1 MSNFNFIKAFKAIQ
15 EKKDHEIELSNNEIT
30 ELKSINES
38 FIELLGNTFYY
49 GYYQGNN
56 TQELEIDKK
65 INIIWAIDSV
75 KETITSR
82 YDINFIALLQIVKL
96 CDSDN
101 EAMKSLFVL
110 PGIKQKRTPRSSPGV
125 GMLKVKSIPK

>member
-15 EKKDHEIELSNNEIT
+15 ENKNHEIELSNSEIT

-56 TQELEIDKK
+56 AQELETDKK
-65 INIIWAIDSV
+65 INMIWAIDSA
-75 KETITSR
+75 KETITSH

-101 EAMKSLFVL
+101 EAMRSLFILGYNQGV
-110 PGIKQKRTPRSSPGV
+110 KEYRNSKR
-125 GMLKVKSIPK
+125 

>member
-15 EKKDHEIELSNNEIT
+15 ENKNHEIELSSSEIT

-38 FIELLGNTFYY
+38 FIELLGNAFYY
-49 GYYQGNN
+49 GYYRGNN
-56 TQELEIDKK
+56 AQELKTDKK
-65 INIIWAIDSV
+65 INMIWAIDSA

-101 EAMKSLFVL
+101 EAMKSLYILGYNQGVKAYHN
-110 PGIKQKRTPRSSPGV
+110 GKR
-125 GMLKVKSIPK
+125 

>member
-1 MSNFNFIKAFKAIQ
+1 MSNFNFTKAFKAIY
-15 EKKDHEIELSNNEIT
+15 KNKNHEIELSNHEIA

-56 TQELEIDKK
+56 SQELETDKK

-101 EAMKSLFVL
+101 EAMRSLFILGYNQGV
-110 PGIKQKRTPRSSPGV
+110 KAYRNSKR
-125 GMLKVKSIPK
+125 

>member
-15 EKKDHEIELSNNEIT
+15 ENKDHEIELSSNEIT

-56 TQELEIDKK
+56 AQELETDKK
-65 INIIWAIDSV
+65 INMIWAIDSA
-75 KETITSR
+75 KKTITSR

-101 EAMKSLFVL
+101 EAMKSLFILGYNQGV
-110 PGIKQKRTPRSSPGV
+110 KAYRNSKR
-125 GMLKVKSIPK
+125 

>member
-15 EKKDHEIELSNNEIT
+15 ENKNHEIELSSNEIT

-38 FIELLGNTFYY
+38 FIELLGNVFYY

-56 TQELEIDKK
+56 AQELETDKK
-65 INIIWAIDSV
+65 INIIWAIDST

-101 EAMKSLFVL
+101 EAMRSLFILGYNQGV
-110 PGIKQKRTPRSSPGV
+110 KAYRNSKR
-125 GMLKVKSIPK
+125 

>member
-1 MSNFNFIKAFKAIQ
+1 MSNFNFIKAFKAIY
-15 EKKDHEIELSNNEIT
+15 KNKNHEIELSSREIA

-38 FIELLGNTFYY
+38 FIELLGNAFYY

-56 TQELEIDKK
+56 FQELETGKK
-65 INIIWAIDSV
+65 INMIWAIDSA

-82 YDINFIALLQIVKL
+82 YDINFIAFLQIVKL

-101 EAMKSLFVL
+101 EAMRSLFIL
-110 PGIKQKRTPRSSPGV
+110 GYNQGV
-125 GMLKVKSIPK
+125 KAYRNSKK

>member
-1 MSNFNFIKAFKAIQ
+1 MSNFNFTKAFKAIY
-15 EKKDHEIELSNNEIT
+15 KNKNHEIELSNHEIAA
-30 ELKSINES
+30 LKSINES

-56 TQELEIDKK
+56 SQELETDKK
-65 INIIWAIDSV
+65 INIIWAIDSA

-101 EAMKSLFVL
+101 EAMRSLFVL
-110 PGIKQKRTPRSSPGV
+110 GYNQGVKAYRNSKR
-125 GMLKVKSIPK
+125 

>member
-15 EKKDHEIELSNNEIT
+15 ENKNHKIELSSSEIT

-56 TQELEIDKK
+56 SQKLKTSQET
-65 INIIWAIDSV
+65 NMVQVIDSA

-101 EAMKSLFVL
+101 EAMKSLFILGYNQGV
-110 PGIKQKRTPRSSPGV
+110 KAYHNSKR
-125 GMLKVKSIPK
+125 

>member
-1 MSNFNFIKAFKAIQ
+1 MSNFNFIKAFKAIY
-15 EKKDHEIELSNNEIT
+15 ENKNHEIELSSREIAK
-30 ELKSINES
+30 LKSINES

-65 INIIWAIDSV
+65 INIIWAIDSA

-101 EAMKSLFVL
+101 EAMKSLFILGYNQGV
-110 PGIKQKRTPRSSPGV
+110 KAYRNSKR
-125 GMLKVKSIPK
+125 

>member
-15 EKKDHEIELSNNEIT
+15 ENKNHKIELSSSEIT

-56 TQELEIDKK
+56 AQELETDKK
-65 INIIWAIDSV
+65 INMIWAIDSA
-75 KETITSR
+75 KETITSH
-82 YDINFIALLQIVKL
+82 YDIDFIALLQLVKL

-101 EAMKSLFVL
+101 EAMRSLFILGYNQGV
-110 PGIKQKRTPRSSPGV
+110 KAYRNSKR
-125 GMLKVKSIPK
+125 

>member
-1 MSNFNFIKAFKAIQ
+1 MSNFNFIKAFIAIQ
-15 EKKDHEIELSNNEIT
+15 ENKNHEIELSSNEIT

-56 TQELEIDKK
+56 AQELETDKK
-65 INIIWAIDSV
+65 INMIWAIDSA
-75 KETITSR
+75 KETITSH

-96 CDSDN
+96 CNSDN

-110 PGIKQKRTPRSSPGV
+110 GYNQGVKAYRNSKR
-125 GMLKVKSIPK
+125 

>member
-1 MSNFNFIKAFKAIQ
+1 MINDFHDSFFF
-15 EKKDHEIELSNNEIT
+15 LSVESSSHNQRIR
-30 ELKSINES
+30 NES

-56 TQELEIDKK
+56 SQELETDKK
-65 INIIWAIDSV
+65 INMIWAIDSA

-110 PGIKQKRTPRSSPGV
+110 GYNQGVQAYRNSKR
-125 GMLKVKSIPK
+125 

>member
-15 EKKDHEIELSNNEIT
+15 ENKNHEIELSSNEIT

-38 FIELLGNTFYY
+38 FIELLGNVFCY

-56 TQELEIDKK
+56 AQELETDKK
-65 INIIWAIDSV
+65 INIIWAIDSA

-101 EAMKSLFVL
+101 EAMKSLFILGYNQGV
-110 PGIKQKRTPRSSPGV
+110 KAYRNSKR
-125 GMLKVKSIPK
+125 

>member
-15 EKKDHEIELSNNEIT
+15 ENKNHEIELSSNEIT

-38 FIELLGNTFYY
+38 FIELLGNVFYY

-56 TQELEIDKK
+56 AQELETDKK
-65 INIIWAIDSV
+65 INIIWAIDSA

-101 EAMKSLFVL
+101 EAMRSLFILGYNQGV
-110 PGIKQKRTPRSSPGV
+110 KAYRNSKR
-125 GMLKVKSIPK
+125 

>member
-15 EKKDHEIELSNNEIT
+15 ENKNHEIELSSNEIT

-49 GYYQGNN
+49 GYHQGNN
-56 TQELEIDKK
+56 AQELETDKR
-65 INIIWAIDSV
+65 INIIQAIDSA
-75 KETITSR
+75 KETITSH

-101 EAMKSLFVL
+101 EAMKSLFIL
-110 PGIKQKRTPRSSPGV
+110 EYSDN
-125 GMLKVKSIPK
+125 

>member
-15 EKKDHEIELSNNEIT
+15 ENKNHEIELSSNEIT

-38 FIELLGNTFYY
+38 FIELLGNVFYY

-56 TQELEIDKK
+56 VQELETDKK
-65 INIIWAIDSV
+65 INIIWAIDSA

-101 EAMKSLFVL
+101 EAMKSLFILGYNQGV
-110 PGIKQKRTPRSSPGV
+110 KAYRNSKR
-125 GMLKVKSIPK
+125 

>member
-15 EKKDHEIELSNNEIT
+15 ENKNHEIELSSNEIT

-38 FIELLGNTFYY
+38 FIELLGNVFYY

-56 TQELEIDKK
+56 AQELETDKK
-65 INIIWAIDSV
+65 TNIIWAIDSA

-101 EAMKSLFVL
+101 EAMKSLFILGYNQGV
-110 PGIKQKRTPRSSPGV
+110 KAYRNSKR
-125 GMLKVKSIPK
+125 

>member
-15 EKKDHEIELSNNEIT
+15 ENKNHEIELSNSEIT

-38 FIELLGNTFYY
+38 FLELLRNAFYY

-56 TQELEIDKK
+56 SQELETDKK
-65 INIIWAIDSV
+65 INIIWAVDSA
-75 KETITSR
+75 EQTITSR
-82 YDINFIALLQIVKL
+82 YDINFIALLQLVKL

-101 EAMKSLFVL
+101 EAMRSLFILGYNQGV
-110 PGIKQKRTPRSSPGV
+110 KAYRNSKR
-125 GMLKVKSIPK
+125 

>member
-15 EKKDHEIELSNNEIT
+15 ENKNHEIELSSNEIT

-56 TQELEIDKK
+56 AQELETDKK
-65 INIIWAIDSV
+65 INMIWAIDSA
-75 KETITSR
+75 KETITSHR
-82 YDINFIALLQIVKL
+82 DIDFIALLQLVKL

-101 EAMKSLFVL
+101 EAMRSLFILGYNQGV
-110 PGIKQKRTPRSSPGV
+110 KAYRNSKR
-125 GMLKVKSIPK
+125 

>member
-1 MSNFNFIKAFKAIQ
+1 MSNFNFIKAFKAIY
-15 EKKDHEIELSNNEIT
+15 ENKNHEIELSSREIAK
-30 ELKSINES
+30 LKSINES

-56 TQELEIDKK
+56 TKELETDKK
-65 INIIWAIDSV
+65 INIIWAIDSA
-75 KETITSR
+75 KETITSH

-101 EAMKSLFVL
+101 EAMKSLFILGYNQGV
-110 PGIKQKRTPRSSPGV
+110 KAYRNSKR
-125 GMLKVKSIPK
+125 

>member
-15 EKKDHEIELSNNEIT
+15 ENKNHEIELSSNEIT

-56 TQELEIDKK
+56 TQELEIGKK
-65 INIIWAIDSV
+65 INIIWAIDSA

-96 CDSDN
+96 CNSDN

-110 PGIKQKRTPRSSPGV
+110 GYNQGVKAYRNSKR
-125 GMLKVKSIPK
+125 

>member
-1 MSNFNFIKAFKAIQ
+1 MSNFNFIKAFKAIY
-15 EKKDHEIELSNNEIT
+15 KNKNHEIELSSREIA

-56 TQELEIDKK
+56 SQELETDKK
-65 INIIWAIDSV
+65 INIIWAIDSA

-82 YDINFIALLQIVKL
+82 YDIDFTALLQIVKL

-101 EAMKSLFVL
+101 EAMRSLFIL
-110 PGIKQKRTPRSSPGV
+110 GYNQGV
-125 GMLKVKSIPK
+125 KAYRNSKK

>member
-15 EKKDHEIELSNNEIT
+15 ENKNHKIELSSSEIT

-38 FIELLGNTFYY
+38 FIELLGNAFYY

-56 TQELEIDKK
+56 AQELETDKK
-65 INIIWAIDSV
+65 INMIWAIDSA
-75 KETITSR
+75 KETITSH
-82 YDINFIALLQIVKL
+82 YDIDFIALLQLVKL

-101 EAMKSLFVL
+101 EAMRSLFILGYNQGV
-110 PGIKQKRTPRSSPGV
+110 KAYRNSKR
-125 GMLKVKSIPK
+125 

>member
-1 MSNFNFIKAFKAIQ
+1 MSNFNFTKAFKAIY
-15 EKKDHEIELSNNEIT
+15 KNKNHEIELSNHEIAA
-30 ELKSINES
+30 LKSINES
-38 FIELLGNTFYY
+38 FIELLENTFYY

-56 TQELEIDKK
+56 SQELETDKK
-65 INIIWAIDSV
+65 INIIWAIDSA

-101 EAMKSLFVL
+101 EAVRSLFVQ
-110 PGIKQKRTPRSSPGV
+110 GYNQGVKAYRNSKR
-125 GMLKVKSIPK
+125 

>member
-1 MSNFNFIKAFKAIQ
+1 MSNFNFTKAFKAIY
-15 EKKDHEIELSNNEIT
+15 KNKNHEIELSTHEIAA
-30 ELKSINES
+30 LKSINES

-56 TQELEIDKK
+56 SQELETDKK
-65 INIIWAIDSV
+65 INIIWAIDSA

-82 YDINFIALLQIVKL
+82 YDIDFIALLQIVKL

-101 EAMKSLFVL
+101 EAMRSLFILGYNQGV
-110 PGIKQKRTPRSSPGV
+110 KAYRNSKR
-125 GMLKVKSIPK
+125 

>member
-15 EKKDHEIELSNNEIT
+15 ENKNHEIELSSNEIT

-38 FIELLGNTFYY
+38 FIELLGNAFYY

-56 TQELEIDKK
+56 AQELETDKK
-65 INIIWAIDSV
+65 INMIWAIDSA

-96 CDSDN
+96 CDLDK
-101 EAMKSLFVL
+101 EAMKSLFILGYNQGV
-110 PGIKQKRTPRSSPGV
+110 KAYRNSKR
-125 GMLKVKSIPK
+125 

>member
-15 EKKDHEIELSNNEIT
+15 ENKNHEIELSSNEIT

-38 FIELLGNTFYY
+38 FIELLGNVFYY

-56 TQELEIDKK
+56 AQELETDKK
-65 INIIWAIDSV
+65 INIIWAIDSA

-101 EAMKSLFVL
+101 EAMKSLFILGYNQGV
-110 PGIKQKRTPRSSPGV
+110 KAYRNSKR
-125 GMLKVKSIPK
+125 

>member
-1 MSNFNFIKAFKAIQ
+1 MSNFNFTKAFKAIY
-15 EKKDHEIELSNNEIT
+15 KNKNHEIELSNHEIA

-38 FIELLGNTFYY
+38 FIELLRNTFYY

-56 TQELEIDKK
+56 SQELETDKK
-65 INIIWAIDSV
+65 INIIWAIDSA

-101 EAMKSLFVL
+101 EAMRILFILGYNQGV
-110 PGIKQKRTPRSSPGV
+110 KAYRNSKR
-125 GMLKVKSIPK
+125 

>member
-15 EKKDHEIELSNNEIT
+15 ENMNHEIELSSNEIT
-30 ELKSINES
+30 RLKSINES

-56 TQELEIDKK
+56 AQELKTDKK
-65 INIIWAIDSV
+65 INMITAIDSA

-101 EAMKSLFVL
+101 EAMRSLFIL
-110 PGIKQKRTPRSSPGV
+110 GYNQGV
-125 GMLKVKSIPK
+125 KAYRNSKK

>member
-15 EKKDHEIELSNNEIT
+15 ENKNHEIELSSNEIT

-38 FIELLGNTFYY
+38 FIELLENAFYY

-56 TQELEIDKK
+56 TQELETDKK
-65 INIIWAIDSV
+65 INMIWAIDSA

-82 YDINFIALLQIVKL
+82 YNINFIALLQLVKL

-101 EAMKSLFVL
+101 EAMRSLFILGYNQGV
-110 PGIKQKRTPRSSPGV
+110 KAWRNRKR
-125 GMLKVKSIPK
+125 

>member
-15 EKKDHEIELSNNEIT
+15 ENMNHEIELSSNEIT
-30 ELKSINES
+30 RLKSINES

-56 TQELEIDKK
+56 AQELKTDKK
-65 INIIWAIDSV
+65 INMITAIDSA

-82 YDINFIALLQIVKL
+82 YDINFIAILQIVKL

-101 EAMKSLFVL
+101 EAMRSLFIL
-110 PGIKQKRTPRSSPGV
+110 GYNQGV
-125 GMLKVKSIPK
+125 KAYRNSKK

>member
-1 MSNFNFIKAFKAIQ
+1 MSNFNFIKAFKVIQ
-15 EKKDHEIELSNNEIT
+15 ENKNHKIELSSSEIT

-56 TQELEIDKK
+56 SQELKTSQET
-65 INIIWAIDSV
+65 NMVQVVNSA

-101 EAMKSLFVL
+101 EAMKSLFILGYYQGV
-110 PGIKQKRTPRSSPGV
+110 KAYHNSKR
-125 GMLKVKSIPK
+125 